1 MNWYCIHTKPQKELQ
16 TAAYLN
22 ETLGLE
28 TYFPRLKQ
36 QKVIRRVRRA
46 VTRPLFPRYL
56 FCRFDAGLQYRAARY
71 APDVIDVVRFG
82 DQPAVVDES
91 IVQELRLWAGE
102 GVDIISI
109 QPQLGLGD
117 FVVVTDGP
125 LRGLHAMIVQERDD
139 RDRVAVLL
147 SALECGAQVMISRS
161 QLERAS

>member
-1 MNWYCIHTKPQKELQ
+1 MNWYCIQTKPLKESQ

-28 TYFPRLKQ
+28 TYFPRLRQ

-46 VTRPLFPRYL
+46 VIRPLFPRYL
-56 FCRFDAGLQYRAARY
+56 FCRFDAGLQFRAARY
-71 APDVIDVVRFG
+71 APDVVDVVSFG
-82 DQPAVVDES
+82 DRPAVVDQS
-91 IVQELRLWAGE
+91 IIAELKGWAGE
-102 GVDIISI
+102 AVDIITI
-109 QPQLGLGD
+109 QPQLALGD
-117 FVVVTDGP
+117 QVRITDGP
-125 LRGLHAMIVQERDD
+125 LRGLQASIVEERSD